1 MAKYIFI
8 LLIAYSPRIVLSQIN
23 LVDRDVL
30 QRVFEIKYGTGV
42 GTCFL
47 LSVDSIDYLITSR
60 HIFGGSPIHKS
71 KVEFE
76 LLKEKKW
83 IKFPATLMLNV
94 NSNIDIAVL
103 SLGTNEAKGNG
114 FDIGGLG
121 YYLSQD
127 CYFLGFPY
135 GLHPNN
141 DINPNAGFPLPMI
154 KKGIISSWT
163 HENPDGLIIFL
174 DGNNNPGFSGGP
186 VVIFNPV
193 GQTHHSRI
201 IAVVTA
207 YVNDPEKT
215 IKTPIGDFLT
225 NENTGIVISY
235 HISHAIDIINR
246 K

>member
-1 MAKYIFI
+1 MTRYILI
-8 LLIAYSPRIVLSQIN
+8 LLITYSPRIVLSQIN
-23 LVDRDVL
+23 MVDKDVL
-30 QRVFEIKYGTGV
+30 QRVFEIKFGTGV

-47 LSVDSIDYLITSR
+47 ISVDSGDYLVTAR
-60 HIFGGSPIHKS
+60 HIFGSSPVHKS
-71 KVEFE
+71 KIEFE
-76 LLKEKKW
+76 LLKEQKW
-83 IKFPATLMLNV
+83 IKSSAALMLNV
-94 NSNIDIAVL
+94 NPKIDVAVL
-103 SLGTNEAKGNG
+103 SLGTNDAKVNG

-121 YYLSQD
+121 YFLSQD

-141 DINPNAGFPLPMI
+141 DIKPNAGFPIPMI

-186 VVIFNPV
+186 VVVSNPV
-193 GQTHHSRI
+193 GQTPHSRI

-225 NENTGIVISY
+225 NENIGIVISY
-235 HISHAIDIINR
+235 HISHAIEIINR

>member
-1 MAKYIFI
+1 M
-8 LLIAYSPRIVLSQIN
+8 
-23 LVDRDVL
+23 VDKDVL
-30 QRVFEIKYGTGV
+30 QRVFEIKFGTGV

-47 LSVDSIDYLITSR
+47 ISVDSGDYLVTAR
-60 HIFGGSPIHKS
+60 HIFGSSPVHKS
-71 KVEFE
+71 KIEFE
-76 LLKEKKW
+76 LLKEQKW
-83 IKFPATLMLNV
+83 IKSSAALMLNV
-94 NSNIDIAVL
+94 NPKIDVAVL
-103 SLGTNEAKGNG
+103 SLGTNDAKVNG

-121 YYLSQD
+121 YFLSQD

-141 DINPNAGFPLPMI
+141 DIKPNAGFPIPMI

-186 VVIFNPV
+186 VVVSNPV
-193 GQTHHSRI
+193 GQTPHSRI

-225 NENTGIVISY
+225 NENIGIVISY
-235 HISHAIDIINR
+235 HISHAIEIINR